1 MVFRFSFRWRVFRP
15 FPSLHWTVPCGFV
28 ALWLWL
34 YLQSACKSGP
44 LYEETTVLT
53 ATLVSAMWVAVSS
66 TADLSG
72 WRKLRR
78 TAVAIFQDLISLF
91 MVVAALV
98 IPLSLFLPA
107 YQCYGD
113 RGKVSELVLAASS
126 YRSVVAER
134 AQARQ
139 SLAGVGGGLLVK
151 TEGRVHGGAIS
162 ANGIITLFSE
172 EPRAL
177 IVLRPYF
184 ENSEVKWACEGFP
197 LKAMPAQ
204 CRQLPYQTP

>member
-1 MVFRFSFRWRVFRP
+1 M
-15 FPSLHWTVPCGFV
+15 
-28 ALWLWL
+28 WLWL
-34 YLQSACKSGP
+34 YLQSVCKTGP
-44 LYEETTVLT
+44 RYEETVVLT
-53 ATLVSAMWVAVSS
+53 VTLVSSMWVAVSS

-78 TAVAIFQDLISLF
+78 TVVAIFYDLISLF
-91 MVVAALV
+91 MVLAALV
-98 IPLSLFLPA
+98 LPLILFLPA

-139 SLAGVGGGLLVK
+139 SLIGVGEGLRLK
-151 TEGRVHGGAIS
+151 TEGRVHGGTIS
-162 ANGIITLFSE
+162 VNGIITLFSD

-197 LKAMPAQ
+197 LKAMPAP